1 MKTQYGYIHFKEA
14 PKPLLDETCWAC
26 HNNRTKNILGIC
38 VVNNL
43 WHKWMF
49 QPENYTEFSI
59 GCLRDI
65 ADFMEQL
72 EAPK

>member
-1 MKTQYGYIHFKEA
+1 
-14 PKPLLDETCWAC
+14 
-26 HNNRTKNILGIC
+26 
-38 VVNNL
+38 
-43 WHKWMF
+43 MF
-49 QPENYTEFSI
+49 LPESYTGFSI

>member
-1 MKTQYGYIHFKEA
+1 
-14 PKPLLDETCWAC
+14 
-26 HNNRTKNILGIC
+26 
-38 VVNNL
+38 
-43 WHKWMF
+43 MF